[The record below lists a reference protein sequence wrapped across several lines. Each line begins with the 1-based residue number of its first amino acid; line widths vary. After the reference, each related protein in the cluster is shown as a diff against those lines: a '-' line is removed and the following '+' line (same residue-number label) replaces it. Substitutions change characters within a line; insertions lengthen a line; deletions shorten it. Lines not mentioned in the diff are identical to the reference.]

1 MITINLW
8 PNEILCWK
16 YVIHLCIWNQEADVC
31 INEIQ
36 LVSPICK
43 EAKFQKAEIHLK
55 SWLARLCA
63 WHTAL
68 IMRRW
73 VNFSRFDWK
82 WMRRHYPKLLA
93 HEFLTLCYCVC
104 VWLWERI
111 NIFLPL
117 WFNFGCYLLLL
128 LQISLLADAQMCKSG
143 GTQLLCGISFKVD
156 KNKFQKSWQ
165 NLSVTICLQTFLLHT
180 QICWPLEYAHIWK
193 VFQCK
198 RFLIKGRNIKIS
210 SRRSDVQVWKLA
222 ASPRNKFQESK
233 QNPLRGE
240 SFLFLT
246 FCWENLFKSFAE
258 TPNS

>member
-1 MITINLW
+1 MITINVW
-8 PNEILCWK
+8 PNENIELKICNPLVTYSLDVFETRK
-16 YVIHLCIWNQEADVC
+16 QMYTMYTIHAYMHTC
-31 INEIQ
+31 INKIQ

-43 EAKFQKAEIHLK
+43 ETKFQKAEIHLK

-73 VNFSRFDWK
+73 VNFSQFDWK

-128 LQISLLADAQMCKSG
+128 LQISRLPDAQMCKSG
-143 GTQLLCGISFKVD
+143 GTQLLCGISFKSR
-156 KNKFQKSWQ
+156 QK
-165 NLSVTICLQTFLLHT
+165 
-180 QICWPLEYAHIWK
+180 
-193 VFQCK
+193 
-198 RFLIKGRNIKIS
+198 
-210 SRRSDVQVWKLA
+210 
-222 ASPRNKFQESK
+222 
-233 QNPLRGE
+233 
-240 SFLFLT
+240 
-246 FCWENLFKSFAE
+246 
-258 TPNS
+258 